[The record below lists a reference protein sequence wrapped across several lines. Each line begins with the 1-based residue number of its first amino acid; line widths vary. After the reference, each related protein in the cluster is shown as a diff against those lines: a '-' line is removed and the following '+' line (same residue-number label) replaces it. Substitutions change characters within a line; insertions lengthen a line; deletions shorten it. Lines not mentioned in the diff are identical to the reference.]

1 MVKKYFKAIRIKNLA
16 LLGLIFWG
24 LMLHNY
30 SDSFSFEI
38 DHLLLFISVI
48 ITTASGYLINFYYD
62 INSDKIN
69 NKNIE
74 DLSKTFYGNCYLLH
88 LFTSLLVLFISD
100 LSAGWLNLVIITH
113 ILVYLYSLKLQHWPI
128 IGNLVVAFLSSIVL
142 LIPYWLTGYFWELEN
157 FNLSE
162 NLNQIFVIFCFLL
175 TIKREIVKDMEDIQ
189 GDLKTGSY
197 TLAIVAGQKF
207 SKVILGVLVLISP
220 KISIG
225 FLIICVLESILNIQN
240 IFFFITMI
248 SLLVTFLYKTYQ
260 SFEKSDFKTLSNL
273 LKINFLAAGI
283 WLYILL

>member
-24 LMLHNY
+24 LMLNNY
-30 SDSFSFEI
+30 SEGFSFEI
-38 DHLLLFISVI
+38 DHFLLFTSVI
-48 ITTASGYLINFYYD
+48 ITTASGYLINNYYD

-74 DLSKTFYGNCYLLH
+74 ELSKTFYGNCYLLH

-100 LSAGWLNLVIITH
+100 LSPGWLNLVIISH

-128 IGNLVVAFLSSIVL
+128 IGNLLVALLSSIVL
-142 LIPYWLTGYFWELEN
+142 LIPYWLTGTFWELEN

-207 SKVILGVLVLISP
+207 SKIILSILVL
-220 KISIG
+220 ISIG

-240 IFFFITMI
+240 IFFFLTMI
-248 SLLVTFLYKTYQ
+248 SLLVAFLYKTYL
-260 SFEKSDFKTLSNL
+260 SFEKSDFKILSNL

>member
-30 SDSFSFEI
+30 SESFSFEI
-38 DHLLLFISVI
+38 DHLLLFTSVI
-48 ITTASGYLINFYYD
+48 ITTASGYLINNYYD

-128 IGNLVVAFLSSIVL
+128 IGNLVVALLSSIVL

-207 SKVILGVLVLISP
+207 SKSILGVLVL
-220 KISIG
+220 ISIG

>member
-30 SDSFSFEI
+30 SESFSFEI
-38 DHLLLFISVI
+38 DHFLLFTSVI
-48 ITTASGYLINFYYD
+48 ITTASGYLINNYYD

-100 LSAGWLNLVIITH
+100 LSPGWLNLVIISH
-113 ILVYLYSLKLQHWPI
+113 ILVYLYSLKLQHWPV
-128 IGNLVVAFLSSIVL
+128 IGNLLVALLSSTVL
-142 LIPYWLTGYFWELEN
+142 LIPYWLTGTFWELEN

-207 SKVILGVLVLISP
+207 SKIILSILVL
-220 KISIG
+220 ISIG

-240 IFFFITMI
+240 IFFFLTMI
-248 SLLVTFLYKTYQ
+248 SLLVAFLYKTYL

>member
-24 LMLHNY
+24 LMLHSY

-38 DHLLLFISVI
+38 DHLLLFTSVI
-48 ITTASGYLINFYYD
+48 ITTASGYLINNYYD
-62 INSDKIN
+62 LNSDKIN

-100 LSAGWLNLVIITH
+100 LSPGWLNLVIITH
-113 ILVYLYSLKLQHWPI
+113 ILVYLYSLKFQHWPV
-128 IGNLVVAFLSSIVL
+128 IGNLLVALLSSTVL
-142 LIPYWLTGYFWELEN
+142 LIPYWLRGTFWELEN

-175 TIKREIVKDMEDIQ
+175 TIKREIVKDMEDIE

-207 SKVILGVLVLISP
+207 SKLILIILVL
-220 KISIG
+220 ISIG

-240 IFFFITMI
+240 IFFFLTMI
-248 SLLVTFLYKTYQ
+248 SLLVTFLYKTYL

>member
-30 SDSFSFEI
+30 SEIFSFKV

-48 ITTASGYLINFYYD
+48 ITTASGYLINNYYD
-62 INSDKIN
+62 LNSDKIN
-69 NKNIE
+69 NKNID

-88 LFTSLLVLFISD
+88 LFTSLLILFISD
-100 LSAGWLNLVIITH
+100 LSPAWLNLVMITH

-128 IGNLVVAFLSSIVL
+128 TGNLVVAFLSSIVL
-142 LIPYWLTGYFWELEN
+142 IIPYWLTGKFWELEN

-175 TIKREIVKDMEDIQ
+175 TMKREIVKDIEDIQ

-197 TLAIVAGQKF
+197 TLPIVAGQKF
-207 SKVILGVLVLISP
+207 SKLILSVLVL
-220 KISIG
+220 ISIG

-240 IFFFITMI
+240 IFFFLTMI
-248 SLLVTFLYKTYQ
+248 SLLLTFLYKTYQ

>member
-30 SDSFSFEI
+30 SESFSFEI
-38 DHLLLFISVI
+38 DHFLLFSSVV
-48 ITTASGYLINFYYD
+48 ITTASGYLINNYYD

-100 LSAGWLNLVIITH
+100 LSPGWLNLVIISH
-113 ILVYLYSLKLQHWPI
+113 ILVYLYSLKFQHWPV
-128 IGNLVVAFLSSIVL
+128 IGNLLVALLSGTVL
-142 LIPYWLTGYFWELEN
+142 LIPYWLTGTFWELEN

-207 SKVILGVLVLISP
+207 SKLNNFTFSIVLLFWILS
-220 KISIG
+220 SQF
-225 FLIICVLESILNIQN
+225 FL
-240 IFFFITMI
+240 
-248 SLLVTFLYKTYQ
+248 
-260 SFEKSDFKTLSNL
+260 
-273 LKINFLAAGI
+273 
-283 WLYILL
+283 

>member
-30 SDSFSFEI
+30 SESFSFEI
-38 DHLLLFISVI
+38 DHFLLFTSVI
-48 ITTASGYLINFYYD
+48 ITTASGYLINNYYD

-100 LSAGWLNLVIITH
+100 LSPGWLNLVIISH
-113 ILVYLYSLKLQHWPI
+113 ILVYLYSLKFQHWPV
-128 IGNLVVAFLSSIVL
+128 IGNLLVALLSSIVL
-142 LIPYWLTGYFWELEN
+142 LIPYWLTGTFWELEN

-189 GDLKTGSY
+189 GDLKTGSH

-207 SKVILGVLVLISP
+207 SKIILSILVL
-220 KISIG
+220 ISIG

-240 IFFFITMI
+240 ILFFLTMI
-248 SLLVTFLYKTYQ
+248 SLLFAFLYKTYL

>member
-24 LMLHNY
+24 LMLHSY

-38 DHLLLFISVI
+38 DHLLLFTSVI
-48 ITTASGYLINFYYD
+48 ITTASGYLINNYYD
-62 INSDKIN
+62 LNSDKIN

-100 LSAGWLNLVIITH
+100 LSPGWLNLVIISH
-113 ILVYLYSLKLQHWPI
+113 ILVYLYSLKFQHWPV
-128 IGNLVVAFLSSIVL
+128 IGNLLVALLSSTVL
-142 LIPYWLTGYFWELEN
+142 LIPYWLTGTFWELEN

-175 TIKREIVKDMEDIQ
+175 TMKREIVKDMEDIE

-207 SKVILGVLVLISP
+207 SKLILIILVL
-220 KISIG
+220 ISIG
-225 FLIICVLESILNIQN
+225 FLIICVLESFLNIQN
-240 IFFFITMI
+240 IFFFLSMI
-248 SLLVTFLYKTYQ
+248 SLLVVFLYKTYL

>member
-30 SDSFSFEI
+30 SESFSFEI

-48 ITTASGYLINFYYD
+48 ITTASGYLINNYYD

-128 IGNLVVAFLSSIVL
+128 IGNLVVALLSSIVL

-207 SKVILGVLVLISP
+207 SKSILGVLVL
-220 KISIG
+220 ISIG

>member
-30 SDSFSFEI
+30 SEGFSFEI
-38 DHLLLFISVI
+38 DHFLLFTSVI
-48 ITTASGYLINFYYD
+48 ITTASGYLINNYYD

-100 LSAGWLNLVIITH
+100 LSPGWLNLVIISH
-113 ILVYLYSLKLQHWPI
+113 ILVYLYSLKLQHWPV
-128 IGNLVVAFLSSIVL
+128 IGNLLVALLSSTVL
-142 LIPYWLTGYFWELEN
+142 LIPYWLTGTFWELEN

-207 SKVILGVLVLISP
+207 SKIILSILVL
-220 KISIG
+220 ISIG

-240 IFFFITMI
+240 IFFFLTMI
-248 SLLVTFLYKTYQ
+248 SLLFAFLYKTYL

>member
-1 MVKKYFKAIRIKNLA
+1 MVKKYLKSIRIKNLA

-30 SDSFSFEI
+30 SESFSFKI
-38 DHLLLFISVI
+38 DHLLLFTSII
-48 ITTASGYLINFYYD
+48 ITTASGYLINNYYD

-100 LSAGWLNLVIITH
+100 LSPGWLNLVIISH
-113 ILVYLYSLKLQHWPI
+113 ILVYLYSLKFQHWPV
-128 IGNLVVAFLSSIVL
+128 IGNLLVALLSSTVL
-142 LIPYWLTGYFWELEN
+142 LIPDWLTGTFWELEN

-207 SKVILGVLVLISP
+207 SKIILSILVL
-220 KISIG
+220 ISIG

-240 IFFFITMI
+240 IFFFLTMI
-248 SLLVTFLYKTYQ
+248 SLLVAFLYKTYL

>member
-30 SDSFSFEI
+30 SEIFSFKV

-48 ITTASGYLINFYYD
+48 ITTASGYLINNYYD
-62 INSDKIN
+62 LNSDKIN

-74 DLSKTFYGNCYLLH
+74 DLSKTFYGTCYLLH
-88 LFTSLLVLFISD
+88 LFTSLLILFISD
-100 LSAGWLNLVIITH
+100 LSPAWLNLVMITH

-128 IGNLVVAFLSSIVL
+128 TGNLVVAFLSSIVL
-142 LIPYWLTGYFWELEN
+142 IIPYWLTGKFWELEN

-175 TIKREIVKDMEDIQ
+175 TMKREIVKDIEDIQ

-197 TLAIVAGQKF
+197 TLPIVAGQKF
-207 SKVILGVLVLISP
+207 SKLILSVLVL
-220 KISIG
+220 ISIG

-240 IFFFITMI
+240 IFFFLTMI
-248 SLLVTFLYKTYQ
+248 SLLLTFLYKTYQ

>member
-24 LMLHNY
+24 LMLHSY

-38 DHLLLFISVI
+38 DHLLLFTSVI
-48 ITTASGYLINFYYD
+48 ITTASGYLINNYYD
-62 INSDKIN
+62 LNSDKIN

-100 LSAGWLNLVIITH
+100 LSPGWLNLVIITH
-113 ILVYLYSLKLQHWPI
+113 ILVYLYSLKLQHWPV
-128 IGNLVVAFLSSIVL
+128 IGNLLVALLSSTVL
-142 LIPYWLTGYFWELEN
+142 LIPYWLRGTFWELEN

-175 TIKREIVKDMEDIQ
+175 TMKREIVKDMEDIE

-207 SKVILGVLVLISP
+207 SKLILIILVL
-220 KISIG
+220 ISIG
-225 FLIICVLESILNIQN
+225 FLIICVLESILSIQN
-240 IFFFITMI
+240 IFFFLTMI
-248 SLLVTFLYKTYQ
+248 SLLVTFLYKTYL

>member
-30 SDSFSFEI
+30 SESFSFEI
-38 DHLLLFISVI
+38 DHFLLFTSVI
-48 ITTASGYLINFYYD
+48 ITTASGYLINNYYD
-62 INSDKIN
+62 LNSDKIN

-100 LSAGWLNLVIITH
+100 LSPGWLNLVIISH
-113 ILVYLYSLKLQHWPI
+113 ILVYLYSLKFQHWPV
-128 IGNLVVAFLSSIVL
+128 IGNLLVALLSSTVL
-142 LIPYWLTGYFWELEN
+142 LIPYWLTGTFWELEN

-175 TIKREIVKDMEDIQ
+175 TIKREIVKDMEDIL

-207 SKVILGVLVLISP
+207 SKLILCILVL
-220 KISIG
+220 ISIG
-225 FLIICVLESILNIQN
+225 FLIICVLDSILNIQN
-240 IFFFITMI
+240 IFFFLTMI
-248 SLLVTFLYKTYQ
+248 SLLVAFLYKTYL

>member
-1 MVKKYFKAIRIKNLA
+1 MIKVGLTGGIGSGKTTVSNF
-16 LLGLIFWG
+16 LLDYGIPV
-24 LMLHNY
+24 Y
-30 SDSFSFEI
+30 
-38 DHLLLFISVI
+38 
-48 ITTASGYLINFYYD
+48 
-62 INSDKIN
+62 NSDNQGKTLMN
-69 NKNIE
+69 TNLELKNDIISLFGE
-74 DLSKTFYGNCYLLH
+74 SVYDNGILKT
-88 LFTSLLVLFISD
+88 
-100 LSAGWLNLVIITH
+100 NL
-113 ILVYLYSLKLQHWPI
+113 
-128 IGNLVVAFLSSIVL
+128 LSSIVFKDPKKIEQLNNLVHPKVADNFNQWIGKNNNQPILVKVL
-142 LIPYWLTGYFWELEN
+142 LIPYWLTGTFWELEN

-207 SKVILGVLVLISP
+207 SKIILSILVL
-220 KISIG
+220 ISIG

-240 IFFFITMI
+240 IFFFLTMI
-248 SLLVTFLYKTYQ
+248 SLLVAFLYKTYL

>member
-24 LMLHNY
+24 LTLHNY
-30 SDSFSFEI
+30 SEGFSFEI
-38 DHLLLFISVI
+38 DHFLLFTSVI
-48 ITTASGYLINFYYD
+48 ITTASGYLINNYYD

-74 DLSKTFYGNCYLLH
+74 ELSKTFYGNCYLLH

-100 LSAGWLNLVIITH
+100 LSPGWLNLVIISH
-113 ILVYLYSLKLQHWPI
+113 ILVYLYSLKFQHWPV
-128 IGNLVVAFLSSIVL
+128 IGNLLVALLSSIVL
-142 LIPYWLTGYFWELEN
+142 LIPYWLTGTFWELEN

-189 GDLKTGSY
+189 GDLKTGSH

-207 SKVILGVLVLISP
+207 SKIILSILVL
-220 KISIG
+220 ISIG
-225 FLIICVLESILNIQN
+225 FLIICILESILNIQN
-240 IFFFITMI
+240 IFFFLTMI
-248 SLLVTFLYKTYQ
+248 SLLVAFLYKTYL

-283 WLYILL
+283 LLYILL

>member
-1 MVKKYFKAIRIKNLA
+1 MVKKYIKAIRIKNLA

-30 SDSFSFEI
+30 SESFSFEI
-38 DHLLLFISVI
+38 DHFLLFTSVI
-48 ITTASGYLINFYYD
+48 VTTASGYLINNYYD

-74 DLSKTFYGNCYLLH
+74 DLTKTFYVNCYLLH

-100 LSAGWLNLVIITH
+100 LSPGWLNLVIISH
-113 ILVYLYSLKLQHWPI
+113 ILVYLYSLKLQHWPV
-128 IGNLVVAFLSSIVL
+128 IGNLLVALLSSTVL
-142 LIPYWLTGYFWELEN
+142 LIPYWLTGTFWELEN
-157 FNLSE
+157 FNISE

-207 SKVILGVLVLISP
+207 SKIILSILVL
-220 KISIG
+220 ISIG
-225 FLIICVLESILNIQN
+225 FLIICILESILNIQN
-240 IFFFITMI
+240 IFFFLTMI
-248 SLLVTFLYKTYQ
+248 SLLVAFLYKTYL

-273 LKINFLAAGI
+273 LKINFLTAGI

>member
-30 SDSFSFEI
+30 SESFSFEI
-38 DHLLLFISVI
+38 DHFLLFTSVI
-48 ITTASGYLINFYYD
+48 ITTASGYLINNYYD

-74 DLSKTFYGNCYLLH
+74 ELSKTFYGNCYLLH

-100 LSAGWLNLVIITH
+100 LSPGWLNLVIISH
-113 ILVYLYSLKLQHWPI
+113 ILVYLYSLKFQHWPV
-128 IGNLVVAFLSSIVL
+128 IGNLLVALLSSIVL
-142 LIPYWLTGYFWELEN
+142 LIPYWLTGTFWELEN

-189 GDLKTGSY
+189 GDLKTGSH

-207 SKVILGVLVLISP
+207 SKIILSILVL
-220 KISIG
+220 ISIG

-240 IFFFITMI
+240 IFFFLTMI
-248 SLLVTFLYKTYQ
+248 SLLFAFLYKTYL

>member
-1 MVKKYFKAIRIKNLA
+1 MR
-16 LLGLIFWG
+16 G
-24 LMLHNY
+24 
-30 SDSFSFEI
+30 
-38 DHLLLFISVI
+38 
-48 ITTASGYLINFYYD
+48 T
-62 INSDKIN
+62 
-69 NKNIE
+69 
-74 DLSKTFYGNCYLLH
+74 
-88 LFTSLLVLFISD
+88 
-100 LSAGWLNLVIITH
+100 
-113 ILVYLYSLKLQHWPI
+113 
-128 IGNLVVAFLSSIVL
+128 
-142 LIPYWLTGYFWELEN
+142 FWELEN

-175 TIKREIVKDMEDIQ
+175 TVKREIVKDMEDIQ

-207 SKVILGVLVLISP
+207 SKVILGVLVL
-220 KISIG
+220 ISIG

-260 SFEKSDFKTLSNL
+260 SFEKSDFKTLSKL

>member
-30 SDSFSFEI
+30 SESFSFEI

-48 ITTASGYLINFYYD
+48 ITTASGYLINNYYD

-128 IGNLVVAFLSSIVL
+128 IGNLVVALLSSIVL

-162 NLNQIFVIFCFLL
+162 NLNLIFVIFCFLL

-207 SKVILGVLVLISP
+207 SKSILGVLVL
-220 KISIG
+220 ISIG

>member
-1 MVKKYFKAIRIKNLA
+1 MVKKYLKSIRIKNLA

-30 SDSFSFEI
+30 SESFSFKV
-38 DHLLLFISVI
+38 DHLLLFMSVI
-48 ITTASGYLINFYYD
+48 ITTASGYLINNYYD
-62 INSDKIN
+62 ISSDKIN

-74 DLSKTFYGNCYLLH
+74 DLSKTFYRNCYLLH
-88 LFTSLLVLFISD
+88 LFTSLLILFISD
-100 LSAGWLNLVIITH
+100 LPPGWLNLVIITH
-113 ILVYLYSLKLQHWPI
+113 FLVFLYSLKLQHLPI

-142 LIPYWLTGYFWELEN
+142 VIPYWLTGNFWELEN

-162 NLNQIFVIFCFLL
+162 NLNQIFVIFCFLV
-175 TIKREIVKDMEDIQ
+175 TMKREIVKDIEDVQ

-197 TLAIVAGQKF
+197 TLPIVAGQKF
-207 SKVILGVLVLISP
+207 SKVILSVLVL
-220 KISIG
+220 ISIG

-240 IFFFITMI
+240 IFFFLTMI
-248 SLLVTFLYKTYQ
+248 SLLVIFLYKTYK

>member
-1 MVKKYFKAIRIKNLA
+1 MVKKYFKAIRIKNLV

-30 SDSFSFEI
+30 SENFSFKL
-38 DHLLLFISVI
+38 DHLLLFISII
-48 ITTASGYLINFYYD
+48 ITTASGYLINNYYD
-62 INSDKIN
+62 LDSDKIN
-69 NKNIE
+69 NKNIK

-88 LFTSLLVLFISD
+88 LLSSLLILFISD
-100 LSAGWLNLVIITH
+100 LSPSWLNLVIITH
-113 ILVYLYSLKLQHWPI
+113 ILVFLYSLKLQHWPI

-142 LIPYWLTGYFWELEN
+142 VIPYWLTGEFWELEN

-175 TIKREIVKDMEDIQ
+175 TMKREIVKDIEDIH

-197 TLAIVAGQKF
+197 TLPIVAGQKF
-207 SKVILGVLVLISP
+207 SKVILGLLVL
-220 KISIG
+220 ISIG
-225 FLIICVLESILNIQN
+225 FLITCVLGSILNIQN

-248 SLLVTFLYKTYQ
+248 SLLVTFLYKTYL
-260 SFEKSDFKTLSNL
+260 SFEKSDFKTLSTL

>member
-30 SDSFSFEI
+30 SESFSFEI

-48 ITTASGYLINFYYD
+48 ITTASGYLINNYYD

-100 LSAGWLNLVIITH
+100 LSADWLNLVIITH
-113 ILVYLYSLKLQHWPI
+113 ILVYLYSLKFQHWPV
-128 IGNLVVAFLSSIVL
+128 IGNLLVALLSSIVL
-142 LIPYWLTGYFWELEN
+142 LIPYWLTGTFWELEN

-189 GDLKTGSY
+189 GDLKTGSH

-207 SKVILGVLVLISP
+207 SKIILSILVL
-220 KISIG
+220 ISIG

-240 IFFFITMI
+240 ILFFLTMI
-248 SLLVTFLYKTYQ
+248 SLLFAFLYKTYL

>member
-1 MVKKYFKAIRIKNLA
+1 MVKKYFKAIRIKNLV

-30 SDSFSFEI
+30 SENFSFKL
-38 DHLLLFISVI
+38 DHLLLFISII
-48 ITTASGYLINFYYD
+48 ITTASGYLINNYYD
-62 INSDKIN
+62 LVSDKIN
-69 NKNIE
+69 NKNIK
-74 DLSKTFYGNCYLLH
+74 DLSQTFYGNCYLLH
-88 LFTSLLVLFISD
+88 LLSSLLILFISD
-100 LSAGWLNLVIITH
+100 LSPGWLNLVIISH
-113 ILVYLYSLKLQHWPI
+113 VLVFLYSLKLQHLPI
-128 IGNLVVAFLSSIVL
+128 IGNLVVALLCSIVL
-142 LIPYWLTGYFWELEN
+142 IIPYWLTGEFWELEN

-175 TIKREIVKDMEDIQ
+175 TIKREIVKDIEDIH

-197 TLAIVAGQKF
+197 TLPIVTGQKF
-207 SKVILGVLVLISP
+207 SKVILGLLVL
-220 KISIG
+220 ISIG
-225 FLIICVLESILNIQN
+225 FLITCVLGSILNIQN

-248 SLLVTFLYKTYQ
+248 SLLVTFLYKTYL

>member
-30 SDSFSFEI
+30 SESFSFEI
-38 DHLLLFISVI
+38 DHFLLFSSVV
-48 ITTASGYLINFYYD
+48 ITTASGYLINNYYD
-62 INSDKIN
+62 LNSDKIN

-100 LSAGWLNLVIITH
+100 LSPGWLNLVIISH
-113 ILVYLYSLKLQHWPI
+113 ILVYLYSLKFQHWPV
-128 IGNLVVAFLSSIVL
+128 IGNLLVALLSSTVL
-142 LIPYWLTGYFWELEN
+142 LIPYWLTGTFWELEN

-207 SKVILGVLVLISP
+207 SKIILSILVL
-220 KISIG
+220 ISIG

-240 IFFFITMI
+240 IFFFLTMI
-248 SLLVTFLYKTYQ
+248 SLLVAFLYKTYL

>member
-1 MVKKYFKAIRIKNLA
+1 MVKKYFKAIRIKNLS

-30 SDSFSFEI
+30 SESFSFEI
-38 DHLLLFISVI
+38 EHLLLFVCVI
-48 ITTASGYLINFYYD
+48 ITTASGYLINNYFD
-62 INSDKIN
+62 LNSDKIN

-74 DLSKTFYGNCYLLH
+74 DLSKTFYRNCYLLH
-88 LFTSLLVLFISD
+88 LLTSLLVLFISD
-100 LSAGWLNLVIITH
+100 LSPGWLNLVIITH

-128 IGNLVVAFLSSIVL
+128 IGNLLVALLSSIVL
-142 LIPYWLTGYFWELEN
+142 LIPYWLSGDFWELEN
-157 FNLSE
+157 FNISE

-175 TIKREIVKDMEDIQ
+175 SMKREIVKDMEDIQ

-207 SKVILGVLVLISP
+207 SKVILSVLVL
-220 KISIG
+220 ISIG
-225 FLIICVLESILNIQN
+225 FLIICILESILNIQN
-240 IFFFITMI
+240 IFFFLTII
-248 SLLVTFLYKTYQ
+248 SLLFAFLYKTHL

-273 LKINFLAAGI
+273 LKINFLVAGI

>member
-30 SDSFSFEI
+30 SESFSFEI
-38 DHLLLFISVI
+38 DHFLLFTSVI
-48 ITTASGYLINFYYD
+48 ITTASGYLINNYYD

-100 LSAGWLNLVIITH
+100 LSPGWLNLVIITH
-113 ILVYLYSLKLQHWPI
+113 ILVYLYSLKFQHWPV
-128 IGNLVVAFLSSIVL
+128 IGNLLVALLSSTVL
-142 LIPYWLTGYFWELEN
+142 LIPYWLTGTFWELEN

-207 SKVILGVLVLISP
+207 SKLILIILVL
-220 KISIG
+220 ISIG
-225 FLIICVLESILNIQN
+225 FLIICVLESSLNIQN
-240 IFFFITMI
+240 IFFFLTMI
-248 SLLVTFLYKTYQ
+248 SLLIAFLYKTYL

>member
-30 SDSFSFEI
+30 SESFSFKI
-38 DHLLLFISVI
+38 DHLLLFISII
-48 ITTASGYLINFYYD
+48 ITTASGYLINNYYD

-142 LIPYWLTGYFWELEN
+142 LIPYWLTGYFWELKN

-207 SKVILGVLVLISP
+207 SKLILGVLVLISV
-220 KISIG
+220 G

-248 SLLVTFLYKTYQ
+248 SLLVTFLY
-260 SFEKSDFKTLSNL
+260 
-273 LKINFLAAGI
+273 
-283 WLYILL
+283 

>member
-1 MVKKYFKAIRIKNLA
+1 MVKRYIKAIRIKNLA

-30 SDSFSFEI
+30 SQSFYFEI
-38 DHLLLFISVI
+38 DHLLIFISVI
-48 ITTASGYLINFYYD
+48 ITTASGYLINNYYD
-62 INSDKIN
+62 LNSDKIN

-74 DLSKTFYGNCYLLH
+74 DLSKTFYRNCYLLH
-88 LFTSLLVLFISD
+88 LFTSLLVLFISN
-100 LSAGWLNLVIITH
+100 LSPGWLNLVIISH
-113 ILVYLYSLKLQHWPI
+113 ILVYLYSVKLQHWLI
-128 IGNLVVAFLSSIVL
+128 IGNLVVALLSSTVL
-142 LIPYWLTGYFWELEN
+142 LIPYWLAGTFWELEN

-207 SKVILGVLVLISP
+207 CKVILSVLVL
-220 KISIG
+220 ISIG
-225 FLIICVLESILNIQN
+225 FLIICILESILNIQN
-240 IFFFITMI
+240 IFFFLTMI
-248 SLLVTFLYKTYQ
+248 SLLVTFLYKTYL

>member
-16 LLGLIFWG
+16 LLSLIFWG

-30 SDSFSFEI
+30 SEDFSFKV
-38 DHLLLFISVI
+38 DHLLLFISII
-48 ITTASGYLINFYYD
+48 ITTASGYLINNYYD
-62 INSDKIN
+62 LNSDKIN

-74 DLSKTFYGNCYLLH
+74 DLSKTFYRNCYLLH

-100 LSAGWLNLVIITH
+100 LSPSWLNLVIITH
-113 ILVYLYSLKLQHWPI
+113 ILVYLYSLKLQHLPI

-142 LIPYWLTGYFWELEN
+142 VIPYWLTGKFWELEN
-157 FNLSE
+157 FNISE
-162 NLNQIFVIFCFLL
+162 NLNQIFVIFCFL
-175 TIKREIVKDMEDIQ
+175 ISMKREIVKDIEDIQ

-197 TLAIVAGQKF
+197 TLPIVTGQKF
-207 SKVILGVLVLISP
+207 SKLILGLLVL
-220 KISIG
+220 ISIG
-225 FLIICVLESILNIQN
+225 FLIICVLESILSIQN
-240 IFFFITMI
+240 IFFFLTMI
-248 SLLVTFLYKTYQ
+248 SLLLTFLYKTYQ